1 MFKNLFKKKESQ
13 PEKTLPMRCKIEV
26 HTNQRTGGAKDLPLL
41 VGSPDVPALMSAT
54 ITLDVDEDCSGNQ
67 VEIEFKAWTKTL
79 VDVKVDATK
88 TLTTEDPFKINRWKL
103 PVTKPK
109 PDIIS
114 KGHYTKYVEVG
125 IDPTWPSSSSHR
137 QGSVIYAIVVR
148 YKANGRMSEIIAHT
162 EEQEIWVLNSANVPT
177 DQPPT
182 AESGLAFQKS
192 LPLQASIPSK
202 VVAMGQVVPVT
213 VRLFPYL
220 ATSKYAGQ
228 EAVVQGVTFK
238 IKQKHLVR
246 SRGSHEGE
254 AVTVYESCL
263 NYALNEGWPQNKD
276 GWERTVGIRIPSDPA
291 ISAHTITKFLCISH
305 TLAVKLTFRTG
316 SEKDLKSFKTEEC
329 KLTFDIKVVP
339 PPLTTNNAE
348 LRELPPGYAP
358 DANQAPEYA
367 PEKDLAP
374 AYGSE

>member
-1 MFKNLFKKKESQ
+1 MI
-13 PEKTLPMRCKIEV
+13 KTIKAE
-26 HTNQRTGGAKDLPLL
+26 TNTDDPCL
-41 VGSPDVPALMSAT
+41 
-54 ITLDVDEDCSGNQ
+54 C
-67 VEIEFKAWTKTL
+67 EFIL
-79 VDVKVDATK
+79 VKVDATK

-162 EEQEIWVLNSANVPT
+162 EEQEIWVLNSASVPT

-254 AVTVYESCL
+254 AVTVYENCL

-276 GWERTVGIRIPSDPA
+276 GWERTVDIRIPSDPA

-316 SEKDLKSFKTEEC
+316 SGKDLKSFKTEEC
-329 KLTFDIKVVP
+329 KLICMYRLLAHDRAAALFLVLN
-339 PPLTTNNAE
+339 PLLQNLT
-348 LRELPPGYAP
+348 
-358 DANQAPEYA
+358 
-367 PEKDLAP
+367 
-374 AYGSE
+374 